1 MTEEQF
7 QDFLNNRYEGQLRW
21 LSKKSATNKKLHQS
35 TSAFAIT
42 LTVAAPTLA
51 ALGVTRWVVI
61 VVTTALGVMRGLQG
75 LLKFGDLWTMYRATA
90 EALKREKSYYNAALR
105 DYKNLDDDDRR
116 SVFVDR
122 IEEILAQENAAWIEA
137 QNLKTALFLGSQLGR
152 RSR

>member
-1 MTEEQF
+1 
-7 QDFLNNRYEGQLRW
+7 
-21 LSKKSATNKKLHQS
+21 
-35 TSAFAIT
+35 
-42 LTVAAPTLA
+42 
-51 ALGVTRWVVI
+51 
-61 VVTTALGVMRGLQG
+61 MRGLQG